1 MGISQNLGFSL
12 LKTIH
17 VHLSHMYIWIIYSL
31 YEYPC
36 TVSLFIYINI
46 FMMYVQYTVY
56 SQYTYMN
63 CAPSQVLLL
72 IARPCSQ
79 KIKRDDIHQ
88 DPSNG
93 SSHHLSHLNPGCV
106 DGRILPEDLI

>member
-1 MGISQNLGFSL
+1 
-12 LKTIH
+12 
-17 VHLSHMYIWIIYSL
+17 MY
-31 YEYPC
+31 C
-36 TVSLFIYINI
+36 VFIYLCIYDVCTL
-46 FMMYVQYTVY
+46 YVQYTVY

-72 IARPCSQ
+72 IARPSQ

-88 DPSNG
+88 DPPNG

-106 DGRILPEDLI
+106 DGRILLEDLYISDQLS